1 MCKVNAGGNAH
12 PAYKSENLF
21 GKRDLKF
28 RGKIYL
34 WNPHPHTH
42 PPPSFLLK
50 ISEYKKYDKAAISVS
65 ANTTPSPEMNDD
77 IRGRVSA
84 RCMHNTAT
92 GPTVMDAVRP
102 TDAPS
107 QISENILQRN
117 KLFSNVGLSD
127 NVFFCLLK
135 RKPSFHKAE

>member
-1 MCKVNAGGNAH
+1 MNTPN
-12 PAYKSENLF
+12 
-21 GKRDLKF
+21 
-28 RGKIYL
+28 II
-34 WNPHPHTH
+34 TMM
-42 PPPSFLLK
+42 PPMTPRIGLYSCILLK

-117 KLFSNVGLSD
+117 KLFSND
-127 NVFFCLLK
+127 
-135 RKPSFHKAE
+135 